1 MINPLLQSPAGD
13 PFSPLAQGYVLFR
26 PRYPR
31 SLYDYL
37 LAFVPNRKLAWDVG
51 CGSGQATL
59 DLAERFE
66 RVIGTDISEA
76 QIAEAPKHANI
87 EFRTAPADQSGLAD
101 GSVDLITCA
110 QSLHWFSLGAFYSEA
125 HRVLAPGG
133 VIAAWAY
140 SNVEVEGEEIDA
152 IIQRFRSQT
161 LGPYWMPE
169 HRHVDTQYTEL
180 EFPFDEVPVPP
191 YTLSAGWTL
200 AQLLGYIHS
209 WSATGR
215 YVAMFGKSPTELLM
229 DELLPLWGHPQTV
242 REVSWALTLRIGRKV

>member
-1 MINPLLQSPAGD
+1 MTNPLLQTESGD

-37 LAFVPNRKLAWDVG
+37 LACVPQPRLAWEAG

-66 RVIGTDISEA
+66 KVVGTDISEA
-76 QIAEAPKHANI
+76 QIAEAPAHANI
-87 EFRTAPADQSGLAD
+87 EWRTAPAEASGLAD
-101 GSVDLITCA
+101 ASVDLITCA
-110 QSLHWFSLGAFYSEA
+110 QSLHWFPLAAFYAEA
-125 HRVLAPGG
+125 RRVLAPGG
-133 VIAAWAY
+133 VMAAWAY

-152 IIQRFRSQT
+152 LVQRFRSQT

-180 EFPFDEVPVPP
+180 DFPFEEVPVPP
-191 YTLSAGWTL
+191 YTLSVGWTL

-215 YVAMFGKSPTELLM
+215 YVAMFGQDPTQQLM
-229 DELLPLWGHPQTV
+229 DKLLPLWGHPQTI
-242 REVSWALTLRIGRKV
+242 RGVSWTLTLRIGRKA